1 MELDIR
7 MTIVL
12 CLAAASGYLI
22 VLFLRKLIEG
32 IDKACDGA
40 LSKNKILH
48 GIGIVL
54 DGLLPWLPCIPSGFL
69 SMILMSYY
77 PPDAIWN
84 NQPMYFLAGALAGV
98 VSQTIYYSITRAFKK
113 RVERAVS
120 KPPAKRVPDDPSPEP
135 DPPPAPSQ

>member
-7 MTIVL
+7 MTVVL

-40 LSKNKILH
+40 LGKNKILR
-48 GIGIVL
+48 GIAIVL

-84 NQPMYFLAGALAGV
+84 NKPMYFLAGALAGV
-98 VSQTIYYSITRAFKK
+98 VSQTVYYSITRAFKK
-113 RVERAVS
+113 QVERAAS
-120 KPPAKRVPDDPSPEP
+120 KTPDPPKDAPPADD
-135 DPPPAPSQ
+135 DPPPAPTQ